1 MSRLKERCI
10 LHLIEWEGV
19 LSLVETGAQVKAG
32 QLLLEFDMEFIEA
45 AGIR

>member
-1 MSRLKERCI
+1 M
-10 LHLIEWEGV
+10 EWEGF

-45 AGIR
+45 ADDYELLWGA